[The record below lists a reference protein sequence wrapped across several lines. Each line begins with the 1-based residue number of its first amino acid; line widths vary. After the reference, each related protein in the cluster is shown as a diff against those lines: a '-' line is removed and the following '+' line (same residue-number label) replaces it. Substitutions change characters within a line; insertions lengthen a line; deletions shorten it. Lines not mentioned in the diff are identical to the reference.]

1 MRQFAVSCQN
11 GAMSSHIIAPAWI
24 TQGYEFPADVQVTEC
39 DDLGALPLEVI
50 SSAEFVIL
58 PYEGSSISIPET
70 MSRLKSV
77 KVIQTLTAGFDNV
90 LPHIPSGVTLCN
102 AAGVH
107 DDATSELAVLL
118 TLNSLRDMPRSFKAQ
133 QEHHWETYFA
143 RSLAD
148 KHVLLIG
155 YGNVG
160 KAAEKR
166 LLAFGCTVTPVA
178 QSARDHVRAVSELPD
193 LIPLADVIVLIVPGN
208 AGTTNLVD
216 AKFLASMKDGAL
228 LVNVA
233 RGVVVDTKAL
243 VAELKT
249 GRINAALD
257 VTEPEPLPADHEL
270 WDLPNV
276 IITSHNGGEGDI
288 FWDRART
295 RIHSQFDLWFA
306 GKPLDCVITQ

>member
-1 MRQFAVSCQN
+1 
-11 GAMSSHIIAPAWI
+11 MSSHIIAPAWI
-24 TQGYEFPADVQVTEC
+24 TQGYEFPADVQITEC

-50 SSAEFVIL
+50 SSADFVIL

-77 KVIQTLTAGFDNV
+77 KVVQTLTAGFDNV

-118 TLNSLRDMPRSFKAQ
+118 TLSSLRDMPRSFKAQ

-178 QSARDHVRAVSELPD
+178 QSARDHVRAISELPD

-208 AGTTNLVD
+208 ARTKNLVD
-216 AKFLASMKDGAL
+216 AKFLASMKNGSL

-233 RGVVVDTKAL
+233 RGIVVDTQAL

-249 GRINAALD
+249 GRIHAALD
-257 VTEPEPLPADHEL
+257 VTDPEPLPADHAL
-270 WDLPNV
+270 WDMPNV
-276 IITSHNGGEGDI
+276 IITSHNGGEGDV

-295 RIHSQFDLWFA
+295 RIHSQFELWFA

>member
-1 MRQFAVSCQN
+1 MA
-11 GAMSSHIIAPAWI
+11 SHIIAPDWI
-24 TQGYEFPADVQVTEC
+24 TQGYEFPVGTQVTIC
-39 DDLGALPLEVI
+39 DDLGALAAEVI
-50 SSAEFVIL
+50 STADFVVM
-58 PYEGSSISIPET
+58 PYEGSTVSIPEAI
-70 MSRLKSV
+70 SRLKSV

-90 LPHIPSGVTLCN
+90 LPFIPSGVTLCN

-118 TLNSLRDMPRSFKAQ
+118 TLSSLRDMPRSFKAQ
-133 QEHHWETYFA
+133 QDHHWETYFA

-166 LLAFGCTVTPVA
+166 LRAFGCTVTPVA
-178 QSARDHVRAVSELPD
+178 QTARDHVRAVQDLPG
-193 LIPLADVIVLIVPGN
+193 LIPTADVVMLIVPGN
-208 AGTTNLVD
+208 VGTTKLVD

-233 RGVVVDTKAL
+233 RGVVVDTDAL
-243 VAELKT
+243 LAELKS
-249 GRINAALD
+249 GRISAALD
-257 VTEPEPLPADHEL
+257 VTDPEPLPADHEL
-270 WDLPNV
+270 WDMPNV
-276 IITSHNGGEGDI
+276 IITSHNGGEGDV

-306 GKPLDCVITQ
+306 GKPLECVITP

>member
-1 MRQFAVSCQN
+1 
-11 GAMSSHIIAPAWI
+11 
-24 TQGYEFPADVQVTEC
+24 
-39 DDLGALPLEVI
+39 
-50 SSAEFVIL
+50 
-58 PYEGSSISIPET
+58 

-77 KVIQTLTAGFDNV
+77 KVIQTFTAGFDNV
-90 LPHIPSGVTLCN
+90 LPNVPRGVTLCN

-118 TLNSLRDMPRSFKAQ
+118 TLSSLRDMPRSFKAQ
-133 QEHHWETYFA
+133 QDHHWETYFA

-148 KHVLLIG
+148 KNVLLIG

-166 LLAFGCTVTPVA
+166 LLAFGCAVTPVA

-208 AGTTNLVD
+208 AGTKNLVD
-216 AKFLASMKDGAL
+216 AKFLASMKDGSL

-233 RGVVVDTKAL
+233 RGVVVDTQAL

-257 VTEPEPLPADHEL
+257 VTDPEPLPADHAL
-270 WDLPNV
+270 WDMPNV
-276 IITSHNGGEGDI
+276 IITSHNGGEGDV

-295 RIHSQFDLWFA
+295 RIHSQFELWFA

>member
-1 MRQFAVSCQN
+1 MRRFPVSCQN
-11 GAMSSHIIAPAWI
+11 GHMSSHIIAPAWI
-24 TQGYEFPADVQVTEC
+24 TRGYEFPVDVQVTEC
-39 DDLGALPLEVI
+39 DDLGALPLDVI
-50 SSAEFVIL
+50 SSADFVIL
-58 PYEGSSISIPET
+58 PYEGFSISISET

-77 KVIQTLTAGFDNV
+77 KVVQTLTAGFDKV
-90 LPHIPSGVTLCN
+90 LPHVPSGVTLCN

-118 TLNSLRDMPRSFKAQ
+118 TLSSLRDMPRSFKAQ
-133 QEHHWETYFA
+133 QDHHWETYFA

-178 QSARDHVRAVSELPD
+178 QSARHHVRAVSELPD
-193 LIPLADVIVLIVPGN
+193 LIPMADVIVLIVPGN
-208 AGTTNLVD
+208 AGTKNLVN
-216 AKFLASMKDGAL
+216 ANFLASMKDGSL

-233 RGVVVDTKAL
+233 RGTVVDTEAL

-249 GRINAALD
+249 GRIHAALD
-257 VTEPEPLPADHEL
+257 VTEPEPLPADHAL
-270 WDLPNV
+270 WSLPNV
-276 IITSHNGGEGDI
+276 IITSHNGGEGDV
-288 FWDRART
+288 FWDRARS
-295 RIHSQFDLWFA
+295 RIHSQFDLWLA
-306 GKPLDCVITQ
+306 GKPLDCVIAH

>member
-1 MRQFAVSCQN
+1 
-11 GAMSSHIIAPAWI
+11 MSSHIIAPAWI
-24 TQGYEFPADVQVTEC
+24 TQGYEFPADIQVTEC
-39 DDLGALPLEVI
+39 DDLGELPLEVI

-118 TLNSLRDMPRSFKAQ
+118 TLSALRDMPRSFKAQ

-193 LIPLADVIVLIVPGN
+193 LIPMADVIVLIVPGN
-208 AGTTNLVD
+208 AGTKNLVD

-257 VTEPEPLPADHEL
+257 VTDPEPLPADHEL

-306 GKPLDCVITQ
+306 GKPLECVITQ

>member
-1 MRQFAVSCQN
+1 
-11 GAMSSHIIAPAWI
+11 MSSHIIAPAWL

-39 DDLGALPLEVI
+39 DDLGELPLEVI
-50 SSAEFVIL
+50 SAAEFVIL
-58 PYEGSSISIPET
+58 PYEDFSISIPET

-77 KVIQTLTAGFDNV
+77 KVIQTLTAGFDKV

-118 TLNSLRDMPRSFKAQ
+118 TLSSLRDMPRSFKAQ
-133 QEHHWETYFA
+133 QDHHWETYFA

-178 QSARDHVRAVSELPD
+178 QSARDHVHAVSELPE
-193 LIPLADVIVLIVPGN
+193 LIPMADVIVLIVPGN
-208 AGTTNLVD
+208 AGTKNLVN

-249 GRINAALD
+249 GRIYAALD
-257 VTEPEPLPADHEL
+257 VTDPEPLPADHEL

>member
-1 MRQFAVSCQN
+1 
-11 GAMSSHIIAPAWI
+11 MSSHIIAPAWI

-39 DDLGALPLEVI
+39 DDLGALSLEVI
-50 SSAEFVIL
+50 SSADFVIL

-90 LPHIPSGVTLCN
+90 LPHVPSGVTLCN

-118 TLNSLRDMPRSFKAQ
+118 TLSSLRDMPRSFKAQ

-148 KHVLLIG
+148 KNVLLIG

-208 AGTTNLVD
+208 DGTKNLVD
-216 AKFLASMKDGAL
+216 AKFLASMKDGSL

-233 RGVVVDTKAL
+233 RGVVVDTQAL

-249 GRINAALD
+249 GRIHAALD
-257 VTEPEPLPADHEL
+257 VTEPEPLPADHAL
-270 WDLPNV
+270 WDMPNV
-276 IITSHNGGEGDI
+276 IITSHNGGEGDV

-295 RIHSQFDLWFA
+295 RIHSQFELWFA

>member
-1 MRQFAVSCQN
+1 
-11 GAMSSHIIAPAWI
+11 MSSHIIAPAWI

-39 DDLGALPLEVI
+39 DDLGELPLEVI

-118 TLNSLRDMPRSFKAQ
+118 TLSSLRDMPRSFKAQ

-193 LIPLADVIVLIVPGN
+193 LISMADVIVLIVPGN

-288 FWDRART
+288 FWDRALT

>member
-1 MRQFAVSCQN
+1 VRQFAVSCQN
-11 GAMSSHIIAPAWI
+11 GAMSSHIIAPAWL

-39 DDLGALPLEVI
+39 DDLGELPLEVI
-50 SSAEFVIL
+50 SAAEFVIL
-58 PYEGSSISIPET
+58 PYEDFSISIPET

-77 KVIQTLTAGFDNV
+77 KVIQTLTAGFDKV

-118 TLNSLRDMPRSFKAQ
+118 TLSSLRDMPRSFKAQ
-133 QEHHWETYFA
+133 QDHHWETYFA

-178 QSARDHVRAVSELPD
+178 QSARDHVHAVSELPE
-193 LIPLADVIVLIVPGN
+193 LIPMADVIVLIVPGN
-208 AGTTNLVD
+208 AGTKNLVN

-249 GRINAALD
+249 GRIYAALD
-257 VTEPEPLPADHEL
+257 VTDPEPLPADHEL

>member
-1 MRQFAVSCQN
+1 MRRFAVSCQN
-11 GAMSSHIIAPAWI
+11 GDMSSHIIAPAWI
-24 TQGYEFPADVQVTEC
+24 TRGYEFPADVQVTEC
-39 DDLGALPLEVI
+39 DDLGALPLDVI
-50 SSAEFVIL
+50 SSADFVIL

-77 KVIQTLTAGFDNV
+77 KVVQTLTAGFDSV

-118 TLNSLRDMPRSFKAQ
+118 TLSSLRDMPRSFKAQ

-193 LIPLADVIVLIVPGN
+193 LIPMADVIVLIVPGN
-208 AGTTNLVD
+208 TGTRHLVN
-216 AKFLASMKDGAL
+216 ANFLANMKDGSL

-233 RGVVVDTKAL
+233 RGIVVDTQAL

-249 GRINAALD
+249 GRIHAALD
-257 VTEPEPLPADHEL
+257 VTEPEPLPADHAL
-270 WDLPNV
+270 WSLPNV
-276 IITSHNGGEGDI
+276 IITSHNGGEGDV
-288 FWDRART
+288 FWDRARSK
-295 RIHSQFDLWFA
+295 IHSQFELWLA
-306 GKPLDCVITQ
+306 GKPLDCVIAH

>member
-39 DDLGALPLEVI
+39 DDLGALSLEVI
-50 SSAEFVIL
+50 SSADFVIL

-90 LPHIPSGVTLCN
+90 LPHVPSGVTLCN

-118 TLNSLRDMPRSFKAQ
+118 TLSSLRDMPRSFKAQ

-148 KHVLLIG
+148 KNVLLIG

-208 AGTTNLVD
+208 DGTKNLVD
-216 AKFLASMKDGAL
+216 AKFLASMKDGSL

-233 RGVVVDTKAL
+233 RGVVVDTQAL

-249 GRINAALD
+249 GRIHAALD
-257 VTEPEPLPADHEL
+257 VTEPEPLPADHAL
-270 WDLPNV
+270 WDMPNV
-276 IITSHNGGEGDI
+276 IITSHNGGEGDV

-295 RIHSQFDLWFA
+295 RIHSQFELWFA

>member
-1 MRQFAVSCQN
+1 
-11 GAMSSHIIAPAWI
+11 MSSHIIAPAWI

-39 DDLGALPLEVI
+39 DDLGELPLEVI

-90 LPHIPSGVTLCN
+90 QPFVPAEVTLCN

-118 TLNSLRDMPRSFKAQ
+118 TLSVLRDMPRSFKAQ
-133 QEHHWETYFA
+133 QDRHWETYFS
-143 RSLAD
+143 RSLAG
-148 KHVLLIG
+148 KTVLLIG

-166 LLAFGCTVTPVA
+166 LLGFGCKVIPVA
-178 QSARDHVRAVSELPD
+178 RTARDHVHAISDLPN
-193 LIPLADVIVLIVPGN
+193 LIPSADVVMLIVPN
-208 AGTTNLVD
+208 NPGTVNLVD
-216 AKFLASMKDGAL
+216 AKFLASMKDDSV

-233 RGVVVDTKAL
+233 RGVVVDTDAL
-243 VAELKT
+243 MAELKT
-249 GRINAALD
+249 GRISAALD
-257 VTEPEPLPADHEL
+257 VTEPEPLPADHPL
-270 WDLPNV
+270 WSLPNV
-276 IITSHNGGEGDI
+276 IITSHNGGEGDV
-288 FWDRART
+288 FWERART
-295 RIHSQFDLWFA
+295 RIHSQFDLWLA
-306 GKPLDCVITQ
+306 GKPLECVITP

>member
-1 MRQFAVSCQN
+1 MRRFPVSCQN

-50 SSAEFVIL
+50 STADFVIL

-77 KVIQTLTAGFDNV
+77 KVVQTLTAGFDNV

-118 TLNSLRDMPRSFKAQ
+118 TLSSLRDMPRSFKAQ

-148 KHVLLIG
+148 KNVLLIG

-178 QSARDHVRAVSELPD
+178 QSARDHVRAVSDLPD

-208 AGTTNLVD
+208 AGTKNLVD
-216 AKFLASMKDGAL
+216 AKFLASMKDGSL

-233 RGVVVDTKAL
+233 RGVVVDTQAL

-249 GRINAALD
+249 GRIHAALD
-257 VTEPEPLPADHEL
+257 VTEPEPLPADHAL
-270 WDLPNV
+270 WDMPNV
-276 IITSHNGGEGDI
+276 IITSHNGGEGDV

-295 RIHSQFDLWFA
+295 RIHSQFELWFA

>member
-1 MRQFAVSCQN
+1 MRRFPVSCQN

-24 TQGYEFPADVQVTEC
+24 TQGYEFPADVRVTEC

-50 SSAEFVIL
+50 SSADFVIL

-77 KVIQTLTAGFDNV
+77 KVVQTLTAGFDNV

-118 TLNSLRDMPRSFKAQ
+118 TLSSLRDMPRSFKAQ

-178 QSARDHVRAVSELPD
+178 QTARDHVRTVRELPD

-208 AGTTNLVD
+208 AGTKNLVD
-216 AKFLASMKDGAL
+216 AKFLASMKDGSL

-233 RGVVVDTKAL
+233 RGIVVDTQAL

-249 GRINAALD
+249 GRIHAALD
-257 VTEPEPLPADHEL
+257 VTEPEPLPADHAL
-270 WDLPNV
+270 WDMPNV
-276 IITSHNGGEGDI
+276 IITSHNGGEGDV

-295 RIHSQFDLWFA
+295 RIHSQFELWFA